1 MRWGRKRTDEFDSE
15 LEALR
20 ETRQKL
26 DAVAEEVRQQVRRK
40 PGPADEEK
48 PASLETLSLRCSFC
62 RKHRSKVRH
71 LVAGP
76 GVYICDACVLL
87 SMEILL
93 EERPASE
100 VEMPKQAPDDADAQ

>member
-1 MRWGRKRTDEFDSE
+1 MRWARKRTDEYDSE
-15 LEALR
+15 LAALR

-26 DAVAEEVRQQVRRK
+26 DAVADEVSQQVRRK
-40 PGPADEEK
+40 LEPEET
-48 PASLETLSLRCSFC
+48 PVPLETLSLRCSFC
-62 RKHRSKVRH
+62 RKHRNKVRH
-71 LVAGP
+71 LIAGP

-100 VEMPKQAPDDADAQ
+100 VELPKLTPDDDVDAQ